1 MKQFEIEGKI
11 FNLKNSWED
20 LLFSDWMN
28 FLKIEQ
34 QKELLGQEED
44 YVIKVLTILTD
55 CTELDILN
63 APLSLLNELMASLD
77 YMNTPVPKIENKFI
91 MINGEKWAFKK
102 DFNKLTMGEYISIK
116 TFQENSKD
124 ELSTTCL
131 VLSVLL
137 RKVIE
142 EKESGELVLDMFRPD
157 DCQKISNLL
166 MKEAK
171 MCDVYHYL
179 NFFFAL
185 NNQYTLI
192 GTEAYSVIV
201 GLKAQEL
208 ENTK

>member
-91 MINGEKWAFKK
+91 MINDEKWAFKK

-116 TFQENSKD
+116 TFQENSNGGEILN
-124 ELSTTCL
+124 ELIDL
-131 VLSVLL
+131 QG
-137 RKVIE
+137 KIN
-142 EKESGELVLDMFRPD
+142 
-157 DCQKISNLL
+157 QK
-166 MKEAK
+166 KGVVDQK
-171 MCDVYHYL
+171 L
-179 NFFFAL
+179 NKIKSKL
-185 NNQYTLI
+185 NI
-192 GTEAYSVIV
+192 FME
-201 GLKAQEL
+201 
-208 ENTK
+208 